1 MLLLII
7 ILALLFAGGGGYY
20 GYSRWGMGGGLG
32 ISELSADCFG
42 FVSARS
48 CPLLQDEL
56 CIILSA
62 RSW

>member
-1 MLLLII
+1 M
-7 ILALLFAGGGGYY
+7 ATRGGA
-20 GYSRWGMGGGLG
+20 WVVDWAF
-32 ISELSADCFG
+32 SELSADCFG